1 MNRQHER
8 VITGRSSGKQRN
20 HGSDFEGVIVVIQGR
35 NRYLQLEQKL
45 DFLDIFF

>member
-1 MNRQHER
+1 MNELSLEGHRENKEIME
-8 VITGRSSGKQRN
+8 VI
-20 HGSDFEGVIVVIQGR
+20 IVVIKGR